1 MGPLSAEE
9 TLGIRTKGQQVG
21 GVQNKRAGN
30 VVSVSTLCC
39 SRLYCHEKGIM
50 KTINKAYWA
59 RERLKFWDGGGKKK
73 QKGMPADVADSSIGA
88 FPPLFW
94 TTDIHDSPSPHNAY
108 EVKITVGKKAYRKF
122 GYDFECECSFNQL
135 C

>member
-1 MGPLSAEE
+1 MGPLVAEE
-9 TLGIRTKGQQVG
+9 AKGIRTKGQQVG

-30 VVSVSTLCC
+30 AVSVSTLCC

-73 QKGMPADVADSSIGA
+73 QKGMPADVADGSICA
-88 FPPLFW
+88 FPPPHTFLDYRHPCQSF
-94 TTDIHDSPSPHNAY
+94 PSQCLRS
-108 EVKITVGKKAYRKF
+108 EKL
-122 GYDFECECSFNQL
+122 Q
-135 C
+135 

>member
-1 MGPLSAEE
+1 MRPLSAEE
-9 TLGIRTKGQQVG
+9 APGIRIKAQQVG
-21 GVQNKRAGN
+21 GAHNKRAGN

-73 QKGMPADVADSSIGA
+73 QKGMPADVADGSNCA
-88 FPPLFW
+88 FPPPYTFL
-94 TTDIHDSPSPHNAY
+94 DYKHP
-108 EVKITVGKKAYRKF
+108 
-122 GYDFECECSFNQL
+122 
-135 C
+135 